1 MLKREAEANLLA
13 AKTLLE
19 NWSKLDVPDDSAS
32 MSEAEIEM
40 ADDTN
45 AEDMFAYF
53 YGDLADERVS
63 LLERLAHHS
72 TEFREGLVLAGEVV
86 VGRLEDAVD
95 EATTW
100 RDICMPFPTK
110 DSSVGVMLAPATLE
124 LNLPN
129 SRMMAADSEEVRYEK
144 SIADDL
150 DLDVFQDDGQ
160 LVLDVSSDRP
170 DWDGTLIGFRLIAST
185 QSVAG
190 FIMLRLGSSGTV
202 SGSLEIPRD
211 DLAGEVS
218 VHHAFIE
225 PSDLDSSDAPALVAA
240 ISGDRNDPAA
250 MVAWNHWLDDV
261 RRSDD
266 ATGLAPLLDR
276 VASELKS
283 FS

>member
-1 MLKREAEANLLA
+1 MRRQEAEASLFA

-19 NWSKLDVPDDSAS
+19 KWSKLDVPDDSAS
-32 MSEAEIEM
+32 LSEGEIEM

-53 YGDLADERVS
+53 HGDLADERVS

-72 TEFREGLVLAGEVV
+72 TEFREGLVLAGEIV

-100 RDICMPFPTK
+100 RDICMPFPTEA
-110 DSSVGVMLAPATLE
+110 SSVGVTLAPATLK

-144 SIADDL
+144 SIGYQL
-150 DLDVFQDDGQ
+150 DLEVFQDDGH
-160 LVLDVSSDRP
+160 LVLDVSSTRA
-170 DWDGTLIGFRLIAST
+170 DWNGTLIGFRLVAST
-185 QSVAG
+185 KSVAG
-190 FIMLRLGSSGTV
+190 FILLRLGSSGTV
-202 SGSLEIPRD
+202 SGSIEIPRD
-211 DLAGEVS
+211 DLAGDVS
-218 VHHAFIE
+218 VRHAFVDA
-225 PSDLDSSDAPALVAA
+225 SDLDSSDVPALVTA
-240 ISGDRNDPAA
+240 ITSDRNDPAA
-250 MVAWNHWLDDV
+250 VVAWKRWLDEV

-266 ATGLAPLLDR
+266 AIGLSPVID
-276 VASELKS
+276 SIEGELNS